1 VKAFPG
7 LPEVGLKSTRSPWID
22 VLHLVALVVMSSNA
36 SLALSQTQTHTQ
48 TQTPVAPQAVPA
60 PAKKPAPKPQ
70 KKIDINNASLSE
82 LRTLPLGEPEAKLV
96 IAHRPYRAKGELMT
110 KAGLPEGVYFTIKDR
125 IQLQEPRK
133 AASKK

>member
-1 VKAFPG
+1 VKSFPG
-7 LPEVGLKSTRSPWID
+7 LPEVGLKSTRSPWIE
-22 VLHLVALVVMSSNA
+22 VLHLVALVVMSSTA
-36 SLALSQTQTHTQ
+36 SLALSQTQT
-48 TQTPVAPQAVPA
+48 QTPVAPHAVPA

-82 LRTLPLGEPEAKLV
+82 LRTLPLGEPEAMLV

>member
-1 VKAFPG
+1 MKAFPG
-7 LPEVGLKSTRSPWID
+7 LPEVGLKSTRSPWIE

-36 SLALSQTQTHTQ
+36 SLASSQTQ
-48 TQTPVAPQAVPA
+48 TQTPVAPHAVPA

-82 LRTLPLGEPEAKLV
+82 LRTLPLG
-96 IAHRPYRAKGELMT
+96 HRPYRAKGELMT

>member
-1 VKAFPG
+1 MKF
-7 LPEVGLKSTRSPWID
+7 TRNPWID
-22 VLHLVALVVMSSNA
+22 VLHLVALVVMSSTA
-36 SLALSQTQTHTQ
+36 SLALSQTQT
-48 TQTPVAPQAVPA
+48 PVAPHAVPA

>member
-36 SLALSQTQTHTQ
+36 SLASSQTQ

>member
-7 LPEVGLKSTRSPWID
+7 LPEVGLKSTRSPWIE

-36 SLALSQTQTHTQ
+36 SLASSQTQ
-48 TQTPVAPQAVPA
+48 TQTPVAPHAVPA

>member
-1 VKAFPG
+1 

-36 SLALSQTQTHTQ
+36 SLASSQTQ
-48 TQTPVAPQAVPA
+48 TQTPVAPRAVPA

-96 IAHRPYRAKGELMT
+96 IAHRPYRAKWELMT